1 MQKIKR
7 ADILK
12 TLLALVFVF
21 FTLFPIA
28 YLVLTSV
35 KPSKIL
41 MSVPPRY
48 IFKPDFTQYLKIF
61 RNGDIL
67 NSLINSAIVS
77 ALSTVGALLIAVMF
91 SYGFIHVKSRLKK
104 IVLFIILIT
113 RMFPPVTTLIP
124 VYMIEGRMGLADTRL
139 GLILPYISF
148 QIPLIIWIM
157 NEFMLQIPKEIEESA
172 ALDGCSMG
180 QMFRYICVPLS
191 TPGIT
196 AAGILAFI
204 YNWNELM
211 FAVTLTS
218 YKARTLPVIL
228 KAFTE
233 SEGSLQWSAVAAI
246 GVITLLPIVLF
257 FVLMNKYLVKGL
269 VAGAVKG

>member
-1 MQKIKR
+1 MRKIKYV
-7 ADILK
+7 DVLK
-12 TLLALVFVF
+12 ILLALMFVF
-21 FTLFPIA
+21 FILFPIV
-28 YLVLTSV
+28 YLVITSV

-41 MSVPPRY
+41 MSTPPKY
-48 IFKPDFTQYLKIF
+48 FFKPDFTQYLKIF

-67 NSLINSAIVS
+67 NGLVNSIVIS
-77 ALSTVGALLIAVMF
+77 TLSTIGALVISVMF
-91 SYGFIHVKSRLKK
+91 SYGFVHVKFKWKK
-104 IVLFIILIT
+104 ILLFIILIT

-124 VYMIEGRMGLADTRL
+124 VYMVEGRLGLADTRL

-148 QIPLIIWIM
+148 QVPLIVWII

-172 ALDGCSMG
+172 TLDGCTAG
-180 QMFRYICVPLS
+180 QMFRHISVPL
-191 TPGIT
+191 TVPGIT

-218 YKARTLPVIL
+218 YKARTLPVLL

-233 SEGSLQWSAVAAI
+233 SEGSLQWSAVSAI
-246 GVITLLPIVLF
+246 GVITLIPIILF

>member
-1 MQKIKR
+1 MRKIKYV
-7 ADILK
+7 DVLK
-12 TLLALVFVF
+12 ILLALMFVF
-21 FTLFPIA
+21 FILFPIV
-28 YLVLTSV
+28 YLVITSV

-41 MSVPPRY
+41 MSTPPKY
-48 IFKPDFTQYLKIF
+48 FFKPDFTQYLKIF

-67 NSLINSAIVS
+67 NGLVNSIVIS
-77 ALSTVGALLIAVMF
+77 TLSTIGALVISVMF
-91 SYGFIHVKSRLKK
+91 SYGFVHVKFKWKK
-104 IVLFIILIT
+104 ILLFIILIT

-124 VYMIEGRMGLADTRL
+124 VYMVEGRLGLADTRL

-148 QIPLIIWIM
+148 QVPLIVWII

-172 ALDGCSMG
+172 ALDGCTAG
-180 QMFRYICVPLS
+180 QMFRHISVPL
-191 TPGIT
+191 TVPGIT

-218 YKARTLPVIL
+218 YKARTLPVLL
-228 KAFTE
+228 KA
-233 SEGSLQWSAVAAI
+233 L
-246 GVITLLPIVLF
+246 ITLIPIILF

>member
-1 MQKIKR
+1 MRKIKYV
-7 ADILK
+7 DVLK
-12 TLLALVFVF
+12 ILLALLFVF
-21 FTLFPIA
+21 FILFPIV
-28 YLVLTSV
+28 YLVITSV

-41 MSVPPRY
+41 MSTPPKY
-48 IFKPDFTQYLKIF
+48 FFKPDFTQYLKIF
-61 RNGDIL
+61 RNGDIINGL
-67 NSLINSAIVS
+67 VNSIVIS
-77 ALSTVGALLIAVMF
+77 TLSTIGALVISVMF
-91 SYGFIHVKSRLKK
+91 SYGFVHVKFKWKK
-104 IVLFIILIT
+104 ILLFIILIT

-124 VYMIEGRMGLADTRL
+124 VYMVEGRLGLADTRL

-148 QIPLIIWIM
+148 QVPLIVWII

-172 ALDGCSMG
+172 ALDGCTAG
-180 QMFRYICVPLS
+180 QMFRHISVPL
-191 TPGIT
+191 TVPGIT

-218 YKARTLPVIL
+218 YKARTLPVLL

-233 SEGSLQWSAVAAI
+233 SEGSLQWSAVSAI
-246 GVITLLPIVLF
+246 GVITLIPIILF

>member
-1 MQKIKR
+1 MRKIKYV
-7 ADILK
+7 DVLK
-12 TLLALVFVF
+12 ILLALMFVF
-21 FTLFPIA
+21 FILFPIV
-28 YLVLTSV
+28 YLVITSV

-41 MSVPPRY
+41 MSTPPKY
-48 IFKPDFTQYLKIF
+48 FFKPDFTQYLKIF

-67 NSLINSAIVS
+67 NGLVNSIVIS
-77 ALSTVGALLIAVMF
+77 TLSTIGALVISVMF
-91 SYGFIHVKSRLKK
+91 SYGFVHVKFKWNK
-104 IVLFIILIT
+104 ILLFIILIT

-124 VYMIEGRMGLADTRL
+124 VYMVEGRLGLADTRL

-148 QIPLIIWIM
+148 QVPLIVWII

-172 ALDGCSMG
+172 ALDGCTAG
-180 QMFRYICVPLS
+180 QMFRHISVPL
-191 TPGIT
+191 TVPGIT

-218 YKARTLPVIL
+218 YKARTLPVLL

-233 SEGSLQWSAVAAI
+233 SEGSLQWSAVSAI
-246 GVITLLPIVLF
+246 GVITLIPIILF

>member
-1 MQKIKR
+1 MRKIKYV
-7 ADILK
+7 DVLK
-12 TLLALVFVF
+12 ILLALMFVF
-21 FTLFPIA
+21 FILFPIV
-28 YLVLTSV
+28 YLVITSV

-41 MSVPPRY
+41 MSTPPKY
-48 IFKPDFTQYLKIF
+48 FFKPDFTQYLKIF

-67 NSLINSAIVS
+67 NGLVNSIVIS
-77 ALSTVGALLIAVMF
+77 TLSTIGALVISVIF
-91 SYGFIHVKSRLKK
+91 SYGFVHVKFKWKK
-104 IVLFIILIT
+104 ILLFIILIT

-124 VYMIEGRMGLADTRL
+124 VYMVEGRLGLADTRL

-148 QIPLIIWIM
+148 QVPLIVWII

-172 ALDGCSMG
+172 ALDGCTAG
-180 QMFRYICVPLS
+180 QMFRHISVPL
-191 TPGIT
+191 TVPGIT

-218 YKARTLPVIL
+218 YKARTLPVLL

-233 SEGSLQWSAVAAI
+233 SEGSLQWSAVSAI
-246 GVITLLPIVLF
+246 GVITLIPIILF

>member
-1 MQKIKR
+1 MRKIKYV
-7 ADILK
+7 DVLK
-12 TLLALVFVF
+12 ILLALMFVF
-21 FTLFPIA
+21 FILFPIV
-28 YLVLTSV
+28 YLVITSV

-41 MSVPPRY
+41 MSTPPKY
-48 IFKPDFTQYLKIF
+48 FFKPDFTQYLKIF

-67 NSLINSAIVS
+67 NGLVNSIVIS
-77 ALSTVGALLIAVMF
+77 TLSTIGALVISVMF
-91 SYGFIHVKSRLKK
+91 SYGFVHVKFKWKK
-104 IVLFIILIT
+104 ILLFIILIT

-124 VYMIEGRMGLADTRL
+124 VYMVEGRLGLADTRL

-148 QIPLIIWIM
+148 QVPLIVWII

-172 ALDGCSMG
+172 ALDGCTAG
-180 QMFRYICVPLS
+180 QMFRHISVPL
-191 TPGIT
+191 TVPGIT

-218 YKARTLPVIL
+218 YKARTLPVLL

-233 SEGSLQWSAVAAI
+233 SEGSLQWSAVSAI
-246 GVITLLPIVLF
+246 GVITLIPIILF

>member
-1 MQKIKR
+1 MRKIKSV
-7 ADILK
+7 DVFKVLL
-12 TLLALVFVF
+12 TLIFAF
-21 FTLFPIA
+21 FILFPIS
-28 YLVLTSV
+28 YLVITSV

-41 MSVPPRY
+41 MSTPPKY
-48 IFKPDFTQYLKIF
+48 FFQPDFTQYVKIF

-67 NSLINSAIVS
+67 NGLVNSIVIS
-77 ALSTVGALLIAVMF
+77 TLSTIGALIISVMF
-91 SYGFIHVKSRLKK
+91 SYGFVHIRFKWKK
-104 IVLFIILIT
+104 LLLFVILIT

-124 VYMIEGRMGLADTRL
+124 VYMVEGRLGLADTRL

-148 QIPLIIWIM
+148 QVPLIIWII
-157 NEFMLQIPKEIEESA
+157 NEFMFQIPKEIEESA
-172 ALDGCSMG
+172 ALDGCTVG
-180 QMFRYICVPLS
+180 QMFRYINVPLIM
-191 TPGIT
+191 PGIT

-218 YKARTLPVIL
+218 YKARTLPVLL

-233 SEGSLQWSAVAAI
+233 SEGSLQWSAVSAI
-246 GVITLLPIVLF
+246 GVITLIPIILF

>member
-1 MQKIKR
+1 MRKIKYV
-7 ADILK
+7 DVLK
-12 TLLALVFVF
+12 ILLALMFVF
-21 FTLFPIA
+21 FILFPIV
-28 YLVLTSV
+28 YLVITSV

-41 MSVPPRY
+41 MSTPPKY
-48 IFKPDFTQYLKIF
+48 FFKPDFTQYLKIF

-67 NSLINSAIVS
+67 NGLVNSIVIS
-77 ALSTVGALLIAVMF
+77 TLSTIGALVISVMF
-91 SYGFIHVKSRLKK
+91 SYGFVHVKFKWKK
-104 IVLFIILIT
+104 ILLFIILIT

-124 VYMIEGRMGLADTRL
+124 VYMVEGRLGLADTRL

-148 QIPLIIWIM
+148 QVPLIVWII

-172 ALDGCSMG
+172 ALDGCTAG
-180 QMFRYICVPLS
+180 QMFRHISVPL
-191 TPGIT
+191 TVPGIT

-218 YKARTLPVIL
+218 YKARTLPVLL

-233 SEGSLQWSAVAAI
+233 SEGSLQWSAVSAI
-246 GVITLLPIVLF
+246 GVITLIPIILF

-269 VAGAVKG
+269 VAGAVIG

>member
-48 IFKPDFTQYLKIF
+48 IFKPDFAQYLKIF